1 MAESL
6 RPSSFRTDRAGFTG
20 FETGLPEITSSALT

>member
-1 MAESL
+1 MADSFGA
-6 RPSSFRTDRAGFTG
+6 PSFRIHHAGLIG